1 MEQAFDSL
9 ASLITHVFKQLQ
21 TPLLSVDKIVE
32 YINHNDF
39 QVQIEKNGIVPSST
53 ISKRA
58 IINELQRCDIFVS
71 SSPSNRVTKRPIP
84 PPVQP
89 QIPNPNSPNTINNDN
104 SNQAPQQTD
113 ILHQQNRSTQHQ
125 QLWALRPNNPLYQC
139 DAAIAASIEQMLT
152 EHGPLTVPELV
163 NLTQQMGADDNLFNR
178 VLGVHADEF
187 TINPEDGKI
196 WFSMQP
202 LPIRCNFESV
212 EQALSF
218 AFTIFQNGATIEEL
232 RKFLCLAT
240 HQGVPITR
248 LCISHAFVQRPDIFV
263 QIQRGRYAPFD
274 SEVAQEKR
282 RQEQEE
288 RRQQQS
294 QLNAGLIGNTIS
306 LNSFNSSNTFDN
318 NSDVGSIRGAS
329 LPSFRLLDNEE
340 KAFDA
345 DEFFG
350 GGFHFSSE

>member
-113 ILHQQNRSTQHQ
+113 ILHLMGFFLIL
-125 QLWALRPNNPLYQC
+125 LW
-139 DAAIAASIEQMLT
+139 M
-152 EHGPLTVPELV
+152 V
-163 NLTQQMGADDNLFNR
+163 
-178 VLGVHADEF
+178 
-187 TINPEDGKI
+187 
-196 WFSMQP
+196 
-202 LPIRCNFESV
+202 
-212 EQALSF
+212 
-218 AFTIFQNGATIEEL
+218 
-232 RKFLCLAT
+232 
-240 HQGVPITR
+240 
-248 LCISHAFVQRPDIFV
+248 
-263 QIQRGRYAPFD
+263 
-274 SEVAQEKR
+274 
-282 RQEQEE
+282 
-288 RRQQQS
+288 
-294 QLNAGLIGNTIS
+294 
-306 LNSFNSSNTFDN
+306 
-318 NSDVGSIRGAS
+318 
-329 LPSFRLLDNEE
+329 
-340 KAFDA
+340 
-345 DEFFG
+345 
-350 GGFHFSSE
+350 

>member
-1 MEQAFDSL
+1 MEQTFDSL

-21 TPLLSVDKIVE
+21 TPLLSVDKIFE

-39 QVQIEKNGIVPSST
+39 QVQIEKNGVVPSST

-58 IINELQRCDIFVS
+58 IINELQRCDIFVGSLS
-71 SSPSNRVTKRPIP
+71 SSRVTKRFMPPLLQPILDP
-84 PPVQP
+84 
-89 QIPNPNSPNTINNDN
+89 SLLNTNNEN
-104 SNQAPQQTD
+104 NQPQQTE
-113 ILHQQNRSTQHQ
+113 ITVPQENGTVTHQ

-139 DAAIAASIEQMLT
+139 DAAIASSIEQMLT
-152 EHGPLTVPELV
+152 EHGPLTVAELV

-178 VLGVHADEF
+178 VLSVHADEF
-187 TINPEDGKI
+187 TINPDDGKI

-202 LPIRCNFESV
+202 LPIRCDFENV
-212 EQALSF
+212 EQAISF
-218 AFTIFQNGATIEEL
+218 AFTIFENGATIEEL

-240 HQGVPITR
+240 HQGIPITR
-248 LCISHAFVQRPDIFV
+248 LCISHTLFERPDIFV

-274 SEVAQEKR
+274 SEIVQEKR
-282 RQEQEE
+282 RQEQEQ
-288 RRQQQS
+288 RPQPQLL
-294 QLNAGLIGNTIS
+294 LNAGLPGSTNTLGN
-306 LNSFNSSNTFDN
+306 FNSINTFN
-318 NSDVGSIRGAS
+318 NNADSTRGAS
-329 LPSFRLLDNEE
+329 LPSLRLLDDEE

>member
-1 MEQAFDSL
+1 MEQTFDSL

-21 TPLLSVDKIVE
+21 TPLLSVDDIFE

-39 QVQIEKNGIVPSST
+39 QVQIEKNGVVPSST

-58 IINELQRCDIFVS
+58 IINELQRSDTFVS
-71 SSPSNRVTKRPIP
+71 SISSTRTSKRFVPPIIQP
-84 PPVQP
+84 ILNPELLAAASGSSQLPQETEILQP
-89 QIPNPNSPNTINNDN
+89 QNETV
-104 SNQAPQQTD
+104 T
-113 ILHQQNRSTQHQ
+113 HQ
-125 QLWALRPNNPLYQC
+125 QLWAIRPNNPLYQC
-139 DAAIAASIEQMLT
+139 DAAIASSIEQMLT

-187 TINPEDGKI
+187 TINPDDGKI

-202 LPIRCNFESV
+202 LPIRCDFENV
-212 EQALSF
+212 DQAITF
-218 AFTIFQNGATIEEL
+218 AFSIFQNGATIEEL

-240 HQGVPITR
+240 HHGIPISR
-248 LCISHAFVQRPDIFV
+248 LCISHALFEKPDIFV
-263 QIQRGRYAPFD
+263 QVQRGRYAPFD
-274 SEVAQEKR
+274 SEVVQEKR

-288 RRQQQS
+288 NQQQTS
-294 QLNAGLIGNTIS
+294 LGGPSILGSLSTMSSLEDGSKLGNSTK
-306 LNSFNSSNTFDN
+306 
-318 NSDVGSIRGAS
+318 GSS
-329 LPSFRLLDNEE
+329 LPSRRLLDDEE